1 MTDRLYYKDSY
12 LKAFEARII
21 SCRPAGDG
29 SGFFITLDRSAFYPT
44 SGGQPHDTG
53 RIGPA
58 LVLDVFADGENEVI
72 HRTDIP
78 LAKGSAVSCEIDWTR
93 RFDHMQQH
101 GGEHILAGSLQT
113 LFGGYTHGLHIG
125 ADVSTID
132 VTMPDGGMSLSEAE
146 LARLGILANSRVQT
160 AAPIRAWFPDG
171 DEMAS
176 LPLRKEPTVS
186 EHVRVVMA
194 GDFECVACGGTH
206 PKNTGEIGLILP
218 LSAAPARGKLRLS
231 FLCGMRALRYTQTMM
246 ISARQAGAALSAP
259 MEGIG
264 QAAGLLRAEQSALR
278 AQNAALKKENAAF
291 KTGALLSSADLLPD
305 GTRLITSLIP
315 DADALKDIASSLAE
329 EDGIIALLAAP
340 DEQNRERLVFAR
352 SANLA
357 HDMAALM
364 RACGAKGGGRPD
376 FAQGIARENNSI
388 ERAKELLIS
397 PASAERLR

>member
-1 MTDRLYYKDSY
+1 MTDRLYYEDSY
-12 LKAFEARII
+12 LKAFEARIV
-21 SCRPAGDG
+21 SCRPAEDG
-29 SGFFITLDRSAFYPT
+29 GGFFITLDRSAFYPT

-78 LAKGSAVSCEIDWTR
+78 LAKGSAVSCEIDWPR

-101 GGEHILAGSLQT
+101 GGEHILAGSLHT
-113 LFGGYTHGLHIG
+113 LWGGFTHGLHIG

-132 VTMPDGGMSLSEAE
+132 VTMPDGRMSFSEEE
-146 LARLGILANSRVQT
+146 LALLCTLANSRLQM

-231 FLCGMRALRYTQTMM
+231 FLCGMRALRYTQAMM
-246 ISARQAGAALSAP
+246 ASAKQAGAALSAP

-264 QAAGLLRAEQSALR
+264 QAAEQLRADQAALR
-278 AQNAALKKENAAF
+278 AQNAALKKDNAAF
-291 KTGALLSSADLLPD
+291 KTEALLSSADLLPD
-305 GTRLITSLIP
+305 GTRLIVSLLP
-315 DADALKDIASSLAE
+315 EADDLKDIAARLIQ
-329 EDGIIALLAAP
+329 EDSIIALLAAP
-340 DEQNRERLVFAR
+340 DEQNGERLVFSR
-352 SANLA
+352 SANVER
-357 HDMAALM
+357 DMAALL

-376 FAQGIARENNSI
+376 FAQGIARETGAL
-388 ERAKELLIS
+388 ERAKEILINS
-397 PASAERLR
+397 VSA

>member
-1 MTDRLYYKDSY
+1 MTDRLYYEDSY
-12 LKAFEARII
+12 LKAFEARIV
-21 SCRPAGDG
+21 SCRPAEDG
-29 SGFFITLDRSAFYPT
+29 GGFFITLDRSAFYPT

-58 LVLDVFADGENEVI
+58 LVLDVFIDSENEVI
-72 HRTDIP
+72 HRTDIA
-78 LAKGSAVSCEIDWTR
+78 LAQGSAVSCEIDWPR

-101 GGEHILAGSLQT
+101 GGEHILAGNLHT
-113 LFGGYTHGLHIG
+113 LWGGFTHGLHIG

-132 VTMPDGGMSLSEAE
+132 VTMPDGRMSFSEEE
-146 LARLGILANSRVQT
+146 LALLCTLANSRLQM

-231 FLCGMRALRYTQTMM
+231 FLCGMRALRYTQEMM
-246 ISARQAGAALSAP
+246 ASAKQAGAALSAP

-264 QAAGLLRAEQSALR
+264 QAAEQLRADQAALR
-278 AQNAALKKENAAF
+278 AQIAALKKENAAF
-291 KTGALLSSADLLPD
+291 RAQVLLNSADLLPD
-305 GTRLITSLIP
+305 GTRLIVSLLP
-315 DADALKDIASSLAE
+315 EADDLKDIAARLIQ
-329 EDGIIALLAAP
+329 EDSIIALLAAP
-340 DEQNRERLVFAR
+340 DEQNGERLVFAR
-352 SANLA
+352 SANITR
-357 HDMAALM
+357 DMSVLL

-376 FAQGIARENNSI
+376 FAQGIARETCAL
-388 ERAKELLIS
+388 EGAKEILINS
-397 PASAERLR
+397 VSA

>member
-1 MTDRLYYKDSY
+1 MTDRLYYEDSY
-12 LKAFEARII
+12 LKAFEARIV
-21 SCRPAGDG
+21 SCRPAEDG
-29 SGFFITLDRSAFYPT
+29 GGFFITLDRSAFYPT

-58 LVLDVFADGENEVI
+58 RVKDVYTDEEDDVI
-72 HRTDIP
+72 HLTD
-78 LAKGSAVSCEIDWTR
+78 LALEPGETFACEIDWPR

-101 GGEHILAGSLQT
+101 GGEHILAGSLHT
-113 LFGGYTHGLHIG
+113 LWGGYTHGLHIG

-132 VTMPDGGMSLSEAE
+132 VTMPDGRMSFSEEE
-146 LARLGILANSRVQT
+146 LALLCTLANSRVQM

-231 FLCGMRALRYTQTMM
+231 FLCGMRALRYTQAMM
-246 ISARQAGAALSAP
+246 VSAKQAGAALSAP

-264 QAAGLLRAEQSALR
+264 QAAEHLRADQAALR
-278 AQNAALKKENAAF
+278 AQNAELKKDNAAF
-291 KTGALLSSADLLPD
+291 KIGALLSSADLLPD
-305 GTRLITSLIP
+305 GTRLIVSLLP
-315 DADALKDIASSLAE
+315 EADDLKDIAALLTLES
-329 EDGIIALLAAP
+329 GVIALLAAP
-340 DEQNRERLVFAR
+340 DEQNGERLVFAR
-352 SANLA
+352 SANITR
-357 HDMAALM
+357 DMSALL

-376 FAQGIARENNSI
+376 FAQGIARETGAL
-388 ERAKELLIS
+388 ERAKEILIS
-397 PASAERLR
+397 SVSA

>member
-1 MTDRLYYKDSY
+1 MTDRLYYEDSY
-12 LKAFEARII
+12 LKAFEARIV
-21 SCRPAGDG
+21 SCRSAEDG
-29 SGFFITLDRSAFYPT
+29 GGFFITLDRSAFYPT

-53 RIGPA
+53 HIGPA

-78 LAKGSAVSCEIDWTR
+78 LAKGSAVSCEIDWPR

-101 GGEHILAGSLQT
+101 GGEHILAGSLHT
-113 LFGGYTHGLHIG
+113 LWGGYTHGLHIG

-132 VTMPDGGMSLSEAE
+132 VTMPDGRMSFSEEE
-146 LARLGILANSRVQT
+146 LARLGTLANSRVQT

-176 LPLRKEPTVS
+176 LPLRKEPTVT

-231 FLCGMRALRYTQTMM
+231 FLCGMRALRYTQAMM
-246 ISARQAGAALSAP
+246 ASAKQAGAALSAP

-264 QAAGLLRAEQSALR
+264 QAAEQLRADQAALR
-278 AQNAALKKENAAF
+278 AQNAALKKDNAAF
-291 KTGALLSSADLLPD
+291 KTGALLSSAGLLPD
-305 GTRLITSLIP
+305 GTRLIVSLLP
-315 DADALKDIASSLAE
+315 EADDLKDIAALLTRES
-329 EDGIIALLAAP
+329 GVIALLAAP
-340 DEQNRERLVFAR
+340 DEQNGERLVFAR
-352 SANLA
+352 SANITR
-357 HDMAALM
+357 DMSALL

-376 FAQGIARENNSI
+376 FAQGIARETGAL
-388 ERAKELLIS
+388 ERAKEILINS
-397 PASAERLR
+397 VSA

>member
-1 MTDRLYYKDSY
+1 MTDRLYYEDSY
-12 LKAFEARII
+12 LKAFEARIV
-21 SCRPAGDG
+21 SCRPAEDG
-29 SGFFITLDRSAFYPT
+29 GGFFITLDRSAFYPT

-58 LVLDVFADGENEVI
+58 LVLDVFIDSENEVI
-72 HRTDIP
+72 HRTDIA
-78 LAKGSAVSCEIDWTR
+78 LAQGSAVSCEIDWPR

-101 GGEHILAGSLQT
+101 GGEHILAGSLHT
-113 LFGGYTHGLHIG
+113 LWGGFTHGLHIG

-132 VTMPDGGMSLSEAE
+132 VTMPDGRMSFSEEE
-146 LARLGILANSRVQT
+146 LALLCTLANSRLQM

-231 FLCGMRALRYTQTMM
+231 FLCGMRALRYTQEMM
-246 ISARQAGAALSAP
+246 ASAKQAGAALSAP

-264 QAAGLLRAEQSALR
+264 QAAEQLRADQAALR
-278 AQNAALKKENAAF
+278 AQIAALKKENAAF
-291 KTGALLSSADLLPD
+291 RAQVLLNSADLLPD
-305 GTRLITSLIP
+305 GTRLIVSLLP
-315 DADALKDIASSLAE
+315 EADDLKDIAARLIQ
-329 EDGIIALLAAP
+329 EDSIIALLAAP
-340 DEQNRERLVFAR
+340 DEQNGERLVFAR
-352 SANLA
+352 SANITR
-357 HDMAALM
+357 DMSALL

-376 FAQGIARENNSI
+376 FAQGIARETSAL
-388 ERAKELLIS
+388 EGAKEILINS
-397 PASAERLR
+397 VSA

>member
-1 MTDRLYYKDSY
+1 MTDRLYYEDSY
-12 LKAFEARII
+12 LKAFEARIV
-21 SCRPAGDG
+21 SCRPAEDG
-29 SGFFITLDRSAFYPT
+29 GGFFITLDRSAFYPA

-58 LVLDVFADGENEVI
+58 LVLDVFTDSENEAV

-78 LAKGSAVSCEIDWTR
+78 LAQGSAVSCEIDWPR

-101 GGEHILAGSLQT
+101 GGEHILAGSLHA
-113 LFGGYTHGLHIG
+113 LWGGFTHGLHIG

-132 VTMPDGGMSLSEAE
+132 VTMPDGRMSFSEEE
-146 LARLGILANSRVQT
+146 LALLCTLANSRVQM
-160 AAPIRAWFPDG
+160 AAPIRAWFPDE

-231 FLCGMRALRYTQTMM
+231 FLCGMRALRYTQAMM
-246 ISARQAGAALSAP
+246 VSAKQAGAALSAP

-264 QAAGLLRAEQSALR
+264 QAAQQLRADQAALR
-278 AQNAALKKENAAF
+278 AQIAVLKKENAAF
-291 KTGALLSSADLLPD
+291 RAQVLLTSADLLPD
-305 GTRLITSLIP
+305 GTRLIISLLP
-315 DADALKDIASSLAE
+315 EADDLKDIAARLIQ
-329 EDGIIALLAAP
+329 EDSIIALLAAA
-340 DEQNRERLVFAR
+340 DEQNGERLIFAR
-352 SANLA
+352 SANITR
-357 HDMAALM
+357 DMSALL

-376 FAQGIARENNSI
+376 FAQGIARETRAL

-397 PASAERLR
+397 SASA

>member
-1 MTDRLYYKDSY
+1 MTDRLYYEDSY
-12 LKAFEARII
+12 LKAFEARIV
-21 SCRPAGDG
+21 SCRPAEDG
-29 SGFFITLDRSAFYPT
+29 GGFFITLDRSAFYPT

-58 LVLDVFADGENEVI
+58 LVLDVFIDSENEVI
-72 HRTDIP
+72 HRTDIA
-78 LAKGSAVSCEIDWTR
+78 LSQGSAVSCEIDWPR

-101 GGEHILAGSLQT
+101 GGEHILAGSLHT
-113 LFGGYTHGLHIG
+113 LWGGFTHGLHIG

-132 VTMPDGGMSLSEAE
+132 VTMPDGRMSFSEEE
-146 LARLGILANSRVQT
+146 LALLCTLANSRLQM

-231 FLCGMRALRYTQTMM
+231 FLCGMRALRYTQAMM
-246 ISARQAGAALSAP
+246 ASARQASAALSAP

-264 QAAGLLRAEQSALR
+264 QAAEQLRADQAALR
-278 AQNAALKKENAAF
+278 AQNAALKKDNVAF
-291 KTGALLSSADLLPD
+291 RAQVLLTSADLLPD
-305 GTRLITSLIP
+305 GTRLIVSLLP
-315 DADALKDIASSLAE
+315 EADDLKDIAALLTRES
-329 EDGIIALLAAP
+329 GVIALLAAT
-340 DEQNRERLVFAR
+340 DEQNGERLIFAR
-352 SANLA
+352 SANVER
-357 HDMAALM
+357 DMSALL

-376 FAQGIARENNSI
+376 FAQGIARETGAL
-388 ERAKELLIS
+388 EGAKEILINS
-397 PASAERLR
+397 VSA